1 MSSETDRLGERV
13 AGIEGTVGQ
22 MNERLGTIEGRLD
35 TMSGRIDTVDGK
47 IDEAKR
53 DVRRWLALVV
63 LATSLLTSI
72 VIGFLQVLL

>member
-53 DVRRWLALVV
+53 DIRNWLIAAATFTVVALTIVQVV
-63 LATSLLTSI
+63 L
-72 VIGFLQVLL
+72 